1 MSAGWWL
8 LWDGILSCWVSRVC
22 SFSLQSRVMVWAEP
36 ITGLIGWLMGTPV
49 QVSIHHRALCNY
61 LISGYKSLINI
72 FTDRALF
79 HVPESDIWTLYSFR
93 LCFSFSCWKRILS
106 YLVLCWRKTESL
118 SVDSNTS
125 EWSISE
131 SADMN
136 KSRLRAYHIASY
148 HRFNDV
154 SICYLTCWHV
164 WTFTDTHSWTLN
176 IWLPKK
182 KKTIHTKIRSW
193 KVIGVSLLLC
203 V

>member
-22 SFSLQSRVMVWAEP
+22 SFSLQSRVMVGAEP
-36 ITGLIGWLMGTPV
+36 ITGLIGWEMGTPV

-61 LISGYKSLINI
+61 LIRGYKSLINI

-93 LCFSFSCWKRILS
+93 LCFSFSCWKRILA

-164 WTFTDTHSWTLN
+164 WTFTDTH
-176 IWLPKK
+176 
-182 KKTIHTKIRSW
+182 IRSW